1 MYPSFGEIA
10 GFDIRAAQVLRWA
23 YFVAGAALTAY
34 LARRRGIRVSAALG
48 AFLVAIPA
56 ALIGGHLLNVFE
68 AWPSYRG
75 QLAIILNVVG
85 PGNSIYG
92 ALAFGTLAGVAF
104 LRWRR
109 LPVRELLD
117 AAAPA
122 LMLGEAMT
130 RVGCFL
136 AGCCFGHPTESL
148 LGVAFP
154 RGSYPFTAQ
163 AAAGLLSHADAASL
177 PVHPTQ
183 LYSAAICAALLVV
196 LLRLFRRGGL
206 FPGAL
211 FCLALIGY
219 GLQRLVVGIW
229 RADAVLYWWEVSNAL
244 SAVTVLCGAG
254 LWFVWRQRES
264 NEARVRIAV
273 A

>member
-10 GFDIRAAQVLRWA
+10 GIDLRAAQVLRWA

-34 LARRRGIRVSAALG
+34 LARRRGIQASAALG

-56 ALIGGHLLNVFE
+56 ALVGGHLLNVFE

-75 QLAIILNVVG
+75 QPGSILNVFG

-109 LPVRELLD
+109 VPVRTLLD

-148 LGVAFP
+148 LGVTFP
-154 RGSYPFTAQ
+154 RGSYAFTAQ
-163 AAAGLLSHADAASL
+163 AAAGLLSRADAAS

-183 LYSAAICAALLVV
+183 LYSAAICAALCVV
-196 LLRLFRRGGL
+196 LLRLLLRGGL
-206 FPGAL
+206 LPGAL
-211 FCLALIGY
+211 FCLALIAY

-229 RADAVLYWWEVSNAL
+229 RADAVLYWWEVSNTL
-244 SAVTVLCGAG
+244 SVTTVAIGAG
-254 LWFVWRQRES
+254 LWMVWRQREAS
-264 NEARVRIAV
+264 GTQARIAV
-273 A
+273 AR